1 MANTPPTGDRLLSRR
16 TLLQQAAVG
25 GAVLSTLGWPESRA
39 AYAADSPSGDRL
51 TPDAAWQ
58 RLLEGNRRYVDGK
71 PQAPRRDAARRADV
85 AETQKPFAAFLSC
98 ADSRVPLEIIFDEG
112 IGDLFVVRDAGNIT
126 TPEVIASLEF
136 GTLVLGAAVLV
147 VVGHTGC
154 GAVKAAM
161 AGDAVP
167 GQISTLYQHIMPA
180 VDRGGKD
187 LDAVTRAN
195 VEIQARTL
203 RQASPV
209 IAGLVR
215 DGKLA
220 VRGVV
225 YDIRSGRL
233 APVEV

>member
-1 MANTPPTGDRLLSRR
+1 MANSPSTRDRLLSRR
-16 TLLQQAAVG
+16 TLLRHAAVG
-25 GAVLSTLGWPESRA
+25 GAVLSTFGWPEGRA
-39 AYAADSPSGDRL
+39 AYAADPPSGDRI

-58 RLLEGNRRYVDGK
+58 RLLEGNRRFVDGK

-85 AETQKPFAAFLSC
+85 AETQHPFAAFLSC
-98 ADSRVPLEIIFDEG
+98 ADSRVPLEIVFDEG

-195 VEIQARTL
+195 VEVQARTL

-215 DGKLA
+215 EGKLA

-225 YDIRSGRL
+225 YDIKSGRL

>member
-1 MANTPPTGDRLLSRR
+1 MANPPTRDRLLSRR
-16 TLLQQAAVG
+16 TLLRHAAVG
-25 GAVLSTLGWPESRA
+25 GVVLSTFGWPEGRV
-39 AYAADSPSGDRL
+39 AYAADPPSGDRV
-51 TPDAAWQ
+51 TPEAAWQ
-58 RLLEGNRRYVDGK
+58 RLLEGNRRYLDGK
-71 PQAPRRDAARRADV
+71 PQAPRRDAARRAEV
-85 AETQKPFAAFLSC
+85 AETQKPFAAFLGC

-161 AGDAVP
+161 TGDAVP

-195 VEIQARTL
+195 VEVQARTL

-215 DGKLA
+215 EGQLA

-225 YDIRSGRL
+225 YDIKSGRL

>member
-1 MANTPPTGDRLLSRR
+1 MATDNPGRERLLSRR

-25 GAVLSTLGWPESRA
+25 GAALSAFGWPAGRTA
-39 AYAADSPSGDRL
+39 HAADPPSGDRL
-51 TPDAAWQ
+51 TPDAAWL
-58 RLLEGNRRYVDGK
+58 RLLEGNRRFVDGK
-71 PQAPRRDAARRADV
+71 PQAPRRDAARRAEV
-85 AETQKPFAAFLSC
+85 AETQHPFAAFLSC

-161 AGDAVP
+161 AGDPVP

-195 VEIQARTL
+195 VALQARTL

>member
-1 MANTPPTGDRLLSRR
+1 MVTTPRTRDRLLSRR
-16 TLLQQAAVG
+16 TLLRRAAIG
-25 GAVLSTLGWPESRA
+25 GAALSLLGWPEGRA
-39 AYAADSPSGDRL
+39 AYAADPPSTDRL

-58 RLLEGNRRYVDGK
+58 RLLEGNRRFVDGK
-71 PQAPRRDAARRADV
+71 PLAPHRDAARRAEV
-85 AETQKPFAAFLSC
+85 AETQRPFAAFLSC
-98 ADSRVPLEIIFDEG
+98 ADSRVPLEIVFDEG
-112 IGDLFVVRDAGNIT
+112 IGDLFVVRNAGNIT
-126 TPEVIASLEF
+126 TPEVIASLEY

-147 VVGHTGC
+147 VVGHSGC

-167 GQISTLYQHIMPA
+167 GQISTLYQHLMPA

-187 LDAVTRAN
+187 IDAVTRAN
-195 VEIQARTL
+195 VEVQARTL

-215 DGKLA
+215 EGKLA

-225 YDIRSGRL
+225 YDIKSGRL